1 MELPTPDWRALDDP
15 PSGPGHGDPAAPT
28 PGAMPRRWILAAG
41 LAVAALAL
49 AGGALLAASAPQTRL
64 VLETGPGAVATV
76 GSSASPSLGASGAGP
91 GPSPSPSASLVV
103 DVEGAV
109 QRPGVYSLPAGSRVT
124 DAVAAAGGFGPRVDA
139 AAARTTLNLAARLE
153 DGDQIVVPGLDDRP
167 APAPGASP
175 RAAASEPGLIDLNRA
190 TAEELDSLPGIGPV
204 TSAKILAARAAQ
216 PFRSV
221 DELLS
226 RKLVSSST
234 FEKVRALITVG
245 G

>member
-1 MELPTPDWRALDDP
+1 MELPTPDWRALDAP
-15 PSGPGHGDPAAPT
+15 PSDPGRSDRPQP
-28 PGAMPRRWILAAG
+28 PPRAMPRRWLLAAG
-41 LAVAALAL
+41 LALAALAL
-49 AGGALLAASAPQTRL
+49 AGGALLAASAPQTKL
-64 VLETGPGAVATV
+64 VLETGPGTTAA
-76 GSSASPSLGASGAGP
+76 SSSVNPSLGAPGTGP
-91 GPSPSPSASLVV
+91 GPSATPSPSLVV

-109 QRPGVYSLPAGSRVT
+109 QRPGVYRLTAGSRVT

-167 APAPGASP
+167 TPGPGTSP
-175 RAAASEPGLIDLNRA
+175 RVAASAPGLIDLNRA

-204 TSAKILAARAAQ
+204 TSAKILAARAER
-216 PFRSV
+216 PFQSV

-234 FEKVRALITVG
+234 FEKLRALVTVG